1 MSQLTRGD
9 ILDRLAVGENLRGAS
24 LVRADLSELD
34 LTRIDLTG
42 ANLRMADLSRSDMK
56 ESRLTS
62 CSLSGATLNGT
73 NLVGANLVE
82 ASLIGV
88 LLKGGDL
95 SRADLSGA
103 DLTGANLESAQLA
116 GAYLVG
122 AFLNETDLNRANLS
136 GAFVRMAQM
145 AGCILSGAVMEG
157 ADFSHADL
165 SGVRFDG
172 GSLVG
177 ATLAGANLSASTLL
191 NCDLRNA
198 DLTGADLSGC
208 NLTGAK
214 LSGIKFSG
222 VKLNDTWAEW
232 VDLSAD
238 GKGEERATLIHVFA
252 NLMSNPL
259 AQILIQG
266 RVNDEA
272 WAVILAHLCD
282 FRSTHPNNSDVRMK
296 AIHQGVSS
304 SALYLEASSESS
316 LVAYFT
322 EFANIMGKGSE
333 ELLEKLDATGSGRD
347 GGRPARSSGSLL
359 ASLNPLEQAIN
370 PEDPL
375 DLQMGS
381 HAEAMQS
388 TEFWPSEKAIVILTG
403 DRKIWLEA
411 VSSESLTLRPPPGS
425 LMGVD
430 LIRGRFVTEEIR
442 RQQQGSPVHR

>member
-1 MSQLTRGD
+1 
-9 ILDRLAVGENLRGAS
+9 
-24 LVRADLSELD
+24 
-34 LTRIDLTG
+34 
-42 ANLRMADLSRSDMK
+42 
-56 ESRLTS
+56 
-62 CSLSGATLNGT
+62 
-73 NLVGANLVE
+73 
-82 ASLIGV
+82 
-88 LLKGGDL
+88 
-95 SRADLSGA
+95 
-103 DLTGANLESAQLA
+103 
-116 GAYLVG
+116 
-122 AFLNETDLNRANLS
+122 
-136 GAFVRMAQM
+136 MAQM
-145 AGCILSGAVMEG
+145 AGCILSGAIMEG

-172 GSLVG
+172 SSLVG
-177 ATLAGANLSASTLL
+177 ATLTGANLSASTLL

-238 GKGEERATLIHVFA
+238 GKSEERATLIHVFA

-272 WAVILAHLCD
+272 WAEILGHLCD
-282 FRSTHPNNSDVRMK
+282 FRVTHPNHPDVRMK

-316 LVAYFT
+316 LAAYFT
-322 EFANIMGKGSE
+322 EFATIMGKGSE
-333 ELLEKLDATGSGRD
+333 ELLEKLDAAASGNHD
-347 GGRPARSSGSLL
+347 GGRAERSSGSLID
-359 ASLNPLEQAIN
+359 SPNPLEAAIN

-375 DLQMGS
+375 DLQIGT
-381 HAEAMQS
+381 HTEAMQS
-388 TEFWPSEKAIVILTG
+388 TDFWSSEKAIVILTG
-403 DRKIWLEA
+403 DRRIWLEA
-411 VSSESLTLRPPPGS
+411 ASSESLTLRPPPGS

-442 RQQQGSPVHR
+442 RQQQQSGSPVHR